1 MYIAGIV
8 ILVLVCLYVLSVKGR
23 RGHEGLAALRGWNY
37 AHRGLHSAGVPEN
50 SMAAFRAAKGAGY
63 GIELDIHLM
72 RDGNLAVIHDSS
84 LKRTAGADVI
94 IEELTAEELENYR
107 LEGTQ
112 EKIPL
117 FSQVLELFN
126 GEAPLIVEL
135 KTWKSNH
142 AQLCQAACDLMEQYN
157 GPYCVE
163 SFDPR
168 CVAWLRKNR
177 SDVIRGQL
185 TENFFRSPSRLPWI
199 LKFVMKHQLLNFLT
213 RPDFVAYR
221 YSDRK
226 TVSNFLCRKLWG
238 MQGVS
243 WTLRTQE
250 ELDTAV
256 EEGWIPIFE
265 GFRP

>member
-8 ILVLVCLYVLSVKGR
+8 ILILTCLYVCSVKGR
-23 RGHEGLAALRGWNY
+23 RGHGGLKALCGWNY

-50 SMAAFRAAKGAGY
+50 SMAAFRAAKDAGY

-72 RDGNLAVIHDSS
+72 CDGNLAVIHDSS

-94 IEELTAEELENYR
+94 VEEQTAEKLENYR

-117 FSQVLELFN
+117 LSHVLDLFQ

-135 KTWKSNH
+135 KAWKGNH
-142 AQLCQAACDLMEQYN
+142 AQLCKAACELMENYN
-157 GPYCVE
+157 GPYCME

-185 TENFFRSPSRLPWI
+185 TENFFRSNSRLPWI

-243 WTLRTQE
+243 WTLCSQE

-256 EEGWIPIFE
+256 QEGWIPIFE
-265 GFRP
+265 GFCP

>member
-1 MYIAGIV
+1 MYFALIV
-8 ILVLVCLYVLSVKGR
+8 IVTLAILHLLCVKGR
-23 RGHEGLAALRGWNY
+23 SRHKGLNALRGWYY

-50 SMAAFRAAKGAGY
+50 SMAAFRAAKDAGY

-72 RDGNLAVIHDSS
+72 QDGKLAVIHDSS
-84 LKRTAGADVI
+84 LKRTAGVDVI
-94 IEELTAEELENYR
+94 VEELTESELSNFFLDGSE
-107 LEGTQ
+107 

-117 FSQVLELFN
+117 LSQVLELYK

-135 KTWKSNH
+135 KSWKGNH
-142 AQLCQAACDLMEQYN
+142 AQLCKAACELMEAYN
-157 GPYCVE
+157 GVYCME

-185 TENFFRSPSRLPWI
+185 TENFFRSNSRLPWI

-226 TVSNFLCRKLWG
+226 TLSNFLCRKLWG

-243 WTLRTQE
+243 WTLCSQE
-250 ELDTAV
+250 ELDNAV
-256 EEGWIPIFE
+256 REGWIPIFE

>member
-1 MYIAGIV
+1 MYFALIV
-8 ILVLVCLYVLSVKGR
+8 IVTLAILHLLCIKGR
-23 RGHEGLAALRGWNY
+23 SRHKGLNALRGWYY

-50 SMAAFRAAKGAGY
+50 SMAAFRAAKDAGY

-72 RDGNLAVIHDSS
+72 QDGELAVIHDSS
-84 LKRTAGADVI
+84 LKRTAGVDVI
-94 IEELTAEELENYR
+94 VEELTESELSNFFLDGSE
-107 LEGTQ
+107 

-117 FSQVLELFN
+117 LSQVLELYK

-135 KTWKSNH
+135 KSWKGNH
-142 AQLCQAACDLMEQYN
+142 AQLCKAACELMEAYN
-157 GPYCVE
+157 GVYCME

-185 TENFFRSPSRLPWI
+185 TENFFRSNSRLPWI

-226 TVSNFLCRKLWG
+226 TISNYLCRKLWKV
-238 MQGVS
+238 QGVS
-243 WTLRTQE
+243 WTLCTQE

-256 EEGWIPIFE
+256 QEGWIPIFE

>member
-1 MYIAGIV
+1 MYIASIV
-8 ILVLVCLYVLSVKGR
+8 IVLIACLYICSVKGR
-23 RGHEGLAALRGWNY
+23 RGQEGLAALRGWHY

-50 SMAAFRAAKGAGY
+50 SMAAFRDAKNAGY
-63 GIELDIHLM
+63 GVELDIHLL

-84 LKRTAGADVI
+84 LKRTAGTDVI
-94 IEELTAEELENYR
+94 VEDLTAEELEKYR

-135 KTWKSNH
+135 KAWKGNH

-157 GPYCVE
+157 GPYCME

-185 TENFFRSPSRLPWI
+185 TENFFRSNSRLPWI